1 MNPIRKRLVHAVGVL
16 MGAGLAI
23 SLLAAGRPSADYTS
37 LPARVS
43 VTVGLTGELGVTPTA
58 PKPVLAPRGILPGAA
73 PASAD
78 AVVRNQTGREL
89 TVGFRGDAPAR
100 DLDGLLR
107 VRLSADG
114 QTLADT
120 TLQGLRAG
128 TRAPLA
134 LNAGVER
141 TLRVELW
148 LPESITAGFQ
158 GRTAAITLTPVVRIA
173 G

>member
-1 MNPIRKRLVHAVGVL
+1 MNPIRTRLVHAAGVL
-16 MGAGLAI
+16 LGAGLAVF
-23 SLLAAGRPSADYTS
+23 LLAGARPSADYTS

-43 VTVGLTGELGVTPTA
+43 VTVGLTGELGVTPA
-58 PKPVLAPRGILPGAA
+58 PPKPALASRGILPGAT
-73 PASAD
+73 PAQAD
-78 AVVRNQTGREL
+78 AAVRNQTGQEL
-89 TVGFRGDAPAR
+89 TVGFRAEAPAR

-107 VRLSADG
+107 IRLSVDG

-128 TRAPLA
+128 TRIPLA

-141 TLRVELW
+141 TVRVELW
-148 LPESITAGFQ
+148 IPGSITAGYQ
-158 GRTAAITLTPVVRIA
+158 GRTAAVTLTPVVRIA